1 MLRLSKFLI
10 IFTFFLNLPI
20 FLYANEKIAFIDINY
35 IINNSS
41 KGKKILSKLEKVD
54 EKNRN
59 ELNLLQEKIKE
70 ENEEIKKIKNIVSKE
85 ELAKKINNH
94 KKNIENFNKK
104 RSTLSKSLM
113 DLKKK
118 QTFKTCGDAPS
129 IENYYSTNYKSVS
142 KPDKK
147 FLISGSNCLS
157 RYSISFCR
165 NCFNANG

>member
-118 QTFKTCGDAPS
+118 QTFEIVKQIGPIVQKYMNEKS
-129 IENYYSTNYKSVS
+129 IDVVLKNETLYISKSNYDITKEILEIVNKEI
-142 KPDKK
+142 K
-147 FLISGSNCLS
+147 
-157 RYSISFCR
+157 
-165 NCFNANG
+165 